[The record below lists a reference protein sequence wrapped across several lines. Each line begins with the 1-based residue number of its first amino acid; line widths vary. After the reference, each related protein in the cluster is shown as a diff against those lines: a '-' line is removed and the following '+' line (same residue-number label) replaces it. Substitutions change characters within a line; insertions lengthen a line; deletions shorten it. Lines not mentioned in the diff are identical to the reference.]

1 MFSISTVLKLL
12 INGGG
17 ERLIPPLHR
26 SSTPHWYSSSRIISP
41 QKLNLAVD
49 YLTNSLGLSPD
60 QAISTAHKL
69 RRFKSKKNFNLVLD
83 FFKRSGFND
92 ALINSIVSSF
102 PGVLWMSV
110 VKTLEPRIRVLE
122 GLGLTPDLMIK
133 FVSSPSWFL
142 KQSLKSCILPVIETM
157 RSILGSD
164 ENVARALQRFVS
176 KIRFLSPK
184 SLRDNVELLRSRG
197 MSYEEIKK
205 LMLMYPRLYS
215 LKTSSLE
222 ALIGRVE
229 GKLGIRVN
237 MNMFRQ
243 GLHALSSMSAEKLDA
258 KFGAL
263 RSCGW
268 DDSNILIL
276 VRTGPLVLTKSEL
289 ALKSAVGYYMKE
301 LGYHPK
307 FIASHPALLSY
318 SMEKRVRPRNAVLQ
332 VLKDKNLIKESFVLY
347 TSLSI
352 SESEFLRRFVEP
364 FKESV
369 PDIYEV
375 YKNYL
380 RIPSKADG

>member
-1 MFSISTVLKLL
+1 MLKLL

-17 ERLIPPLHR
+17 RLIPPLHR

-69 RRFKSKKNFNLVLD
+69 RSLRGFKSKKNFNLVLD
-83 FFKRSGFND
+83 SFKRNGFKD
-92 ALINSIVSSF
+92 AQINSIVSSF
-102 PGVLWMSV
+102 PGVLSMNV

-133 FVSSPSWFL
+133 FVSSPRWFL
-142 KQSLKSCILPVIETM
+142 KQPLKWSISVIETM

-164 ENVARALQRFVS
+164 ENVARALQRLVS
-176 KIRFLSPK
+176 NCRYLLPK

-205 LMLMYPRLYS
+205 LMLMYPRLYG

-237 MNMFRQ
+237 MSMFRY
-243 GLHALSSMSAEKLDA
+243 GLSALSRMSAEKLDA

-276 VRTGPLVLTKSEL
+276 VRTNPLVLTKSGL

-307 FIASHPALLSY
+307 FIAARPALLSY
-318 SMEKRVRPRNAVLQ
+318 SMEKRVRPRNVVLQ

-347 TSLSI
+347 KSLSI
-352 SESEFLRRFVEP
+352 SEYEFLKRFVDP
-364 FKESV
+364 FKKSV

>member
-1 MFSISTVLKLL
+1 
-12 INGGG
+12 
-17 ERLIPPLHR
+17 
-26 SSTPHWYSSSRIISP
+26 
-41 QKLNLAVD
+41 
-49 YLTNSLGLSPD
+49 
-60 QAISTAHKL
+60 
-69 RRFKSKKNFNLVLD
+69 
-83 FFKRSGFND
+83 
-92 ALINSIVSSF
+92 
-102 PGVLWMSV
+102 
-110 VKTLEPRIRVLE
+110 
-122 GLGLTPDLMIK
+122 MIK
-133 FVSSPSWFL
+133 FVSSPNCFL
-142 KQSLKSCILPVIETM
+142 KQSLKSSILPVIETM

-164 ENVARALQRFVS
+164 ENVARALQRLVS
-176 KIRFLSPK
+176 MCLFLSPK

-205 LMLMYPRLYS
+205 LMLMYPRLYHC
-215 LKTSSLE
+215 KTSSLE

-229 GKLGIRVN
+229 GKLGIPVN
-237 MNMFRQ
+237 MNMFRH
-243 GLHALSSMSAEKLDA
+243 GLRALSRMSAEKLDA

-276 VRTGPLVLTKSEL
+276 VRTGPKVLTKSEL

-307 FIASHPALLSY
+307 FIAAHPALLGY
-318 SMEKRVRPRNAVLQ
+318 GMEKRVRPRNVVLQ

-352 SESEFLRRFVEP
+352 SESEFLKRFVEP